1 VQLSGAINHTS
12 TFEAGTDGWALP
24 VSSNAVGDWSDLRAL
39 STLPPPLTA
48 CACDLQDSVL
58 VFALPGGGQPAS
70 INNVAVSPWI
80 DLQRHGDTGRPGRV
94 IEFAAFND
102 QPLLTRGQRLMVQ
115 YYPYVCLYNGLV
127 GASPLVDALAQIFAV
142 GGSCTA
148 IGAPTRVDC
157 SSLIPPGA
165 QAVRIAV
172 GVYDACASSCTG
184 TVARPVRNI
193 RFGIY
198 GTPNAPLVTLN
209 SFDLLQDNFVADAR
223 AAWPAP
229 AGCGGHQRRYS
240 RGWAIRCPG
249 AATPRCAGV
258 PRAPGTTTNSPR

>member
-1 VQLSGAINHTS
+1 MAGVTVNLRDVEGALLRSTETDEDGYYDSACGLCTLDDVQLSGAINHTS
-12 TFEAGTDGWALP
+12 TFEAGADGWALP

-115 YYPYVCLYNGLV
+115 YACTTVE
-127 GASPLVDALAQIFAV
+127 GARIDVSYFINTEQPDPAALEFFAARGV
-142 GGSCTA
+142 
-148 IGAPTRVDC
+148 
-157 SSLIPPGA
+157 
-165 QAVRIAV
+165 AVRLPGEARTLTWTLKGARRPKFV
-172 GVYDACASSCTG
+172 
-184 TVARPVRNI
+184 VARKQGRYWNCVSEI
-193 RFGIY
+193 W
-198 GTPNAPLVTLN
+198 TPKN
-209 SFDLLQDNFVADAR
+209 
-223 AAWPAP
+223 
-229 AGCGGHQRRYS
+229 
-240 RGWAIRCPG
+240 
-249 AATPRCAGV
+249 
-258 PRAPGTTTNSPR
+258 